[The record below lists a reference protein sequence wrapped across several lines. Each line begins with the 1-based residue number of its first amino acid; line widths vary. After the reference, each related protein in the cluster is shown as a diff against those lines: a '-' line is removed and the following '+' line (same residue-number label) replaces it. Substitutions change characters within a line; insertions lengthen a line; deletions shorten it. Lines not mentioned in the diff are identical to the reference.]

1 MGFKKFSYLII
12 ARTIFVIASLV
23 ILTQIIMS
31 PGYHAASVLMSLVLG
46 FQFYEMIRFVSKTNE
61 ELSRFFEAARY
72 ADFSQRFDAKQLGS
86 GFGELSNTFQDIL
99 NRLQEV
105 RSSQEQELKHIKAV
119 IEHVPVPLL
128 SIHNDDQVTVWN
140 NSARRLFGTHVINH
154 IRDFAQFDDSF
165 PSKLKAF
172 TLGERQLLNLE
183 IDGVEHRLS
192 IAATQII
199 TAGQKE
205 VLLSMQDIQTELDTA
220 QLEAWQDLVSVL
232 THEIMNSITPVA
244 SLAKTAVDIVGDMQH
259 KMQNQP
265 DLREDLEDVHSAVE
279 TVARRSNGLM
289 TFVSSYRRLTRLPT
303 PNKKLI
309 KISQLFEQ
317 VEMIATQSWQSKNIK
332 LVSKVLPNEL
342 DVFIDREMIE
352 QVLINILKNAEQA
365 FENNIEACVELT
377 ARLNLRGRVVIEVSD
392 NGCGVPAK
400 LTSQIFVP
408 YFTTKKEGS
417 GIGLALTRQVM
428 IAHGG
433 NIVLRKFVKQ
443 GATFSLT
450 F

>member
-12 ARTIFVIASLV
+12 VRTILVITSLV
-23 ILTQIIMS
+23 IITLIIMT
-31 PGYHAASVLMSLVLG
+31 PGYHAASVLMSLLLG
-46 FQFYEMIRFVSKTNE
+46 FQLYEMLRFVSKTNE
-61 ELSRFFEAARY
+61 ELTRFFESARY
-72 ADFSQRFDAKQLGS
+72 ADFSQRFDAKHLGS

-105 RSSQEQELKHIKAV
+105 RTSQEQELKHIKAI

-128 SIHNDDQVTVWN
+128 SIHNDGQVTVWN
-140 NSARRLFGTHVINH
+140 KSARRLFGTHVINH
-154 IRDFAQFDDSF
+154 IKDFSQFDESF
-165 PSKLKAF
+165 ASKLKAI
-172 TLGERQLLNLE
+172 TLGKRQLLNLE

-199 TAGQKE
+199 TSGQKE
-205 VLLSMQDIQTELDTA
+205 ILLSLQDIQTELDTA

-244 SLAKTAVDIVGDMQH
+244 SLAKTAVDIVGDIQQ
-259 KMQNQP
+259 KIQNQA
-265 DLREDLEDVHSAVE
+265 DLNEDLEDVHDAVE
-279 TVARRSNGLM
+279 TVARRSTGLM
-289 TFVSSYRRLTRLPT
+289 TFVSSYRRLTRLPA

-309 KISQLFEQ
+309 KIIKLFEQ
-317 VEMIATQSWQSKNIK
+317 VEKVATQSWKTKNIK
-332 LVSKVLPNEL
+332 LVCKVNPDEL

-352 QVLINILKNAEQA
+352 QVLINLLKNAEQA
-365 FENNIEACVELT
+365 FDNNYQACVALT
-377 ARLNLRGRVVIEVSD
+377 ACLNLRGRVVIEVSD
-392 NGCGVPAK
+392 NGCGVPEK
-400 LTSQIFVP
+400 LASQIFVP

-433 NIVLRKFVKQ
+433 NIVLKKSDKQ

>member
-12 ARTIFVIASLV
+12 ARTICVIVSVV

-31 PGYHAASVLMSLVLG
+31 PGYHAVSVLMSLVLG

-61 ELSRFFEAARY
+61 ELTRFFDAARY
-72 ADFSQRFDAKQLGS
+72 ADFSQRFDAKQMGS
-86 GFGELSNTFQDIL
+86 GFDGLSNTFQDIL
-99 NRLQEV
+99 NRLQQL

-128 SIHNDDQVTVWN
+128 SIHIDGKVTVWN
-140 NSARRLFGTHVINH
+140 NSARRLFGTHDINH
-154 IRDFAQFDDSF
+154 IRDFAQFAHSF
-165 PSKLKAF
+165 PAKIKTF
-172 TLGERQLLNLE
+172 TLGKRQLLNLE

-192 IAATQII
+192 IAVTQII
-199 TAGQKE
+199 TSGQKE
-205 VLLSMQDIQTELDTA
+205 ILLSMQDIQTELDTA
-220 QLEAWQDLVSVL
+220 QLNAWQDLVSVL
-232 THEIMNSITPVA
+232 THEIMNSVTPVA
-244 SLAKTAVDIVGDMQH
+244 SLAKTAVDIVDDMQH
-259 KMQNQP
+259 KIQNQP
-265 DLREDLEDVHSAVE
+265 QLSEDLADVHSAVE

-289 TFVSSYRRLTRLPT
+289 KFVTSYRQLTRLPP
-303 PNKKLI
+303 PNKSQI
-309 KISQLFEQ
+309 KISQLFKQ
-317 VEMIATQSWQSKNIK
+317 VETVATQSWQNRNIK

-352 QVLINILKNAEQA
+352 QVLINLLKNAEQA
-365 FENNIEACVELT
+365 FQNNIDAYVELT
-377 ARLNLRGRVVIEVSD
+377 ASLNLRGRVVIEVSD
-392 NGCGVPAK
+392 NGCGIPEK

-408 YFTTKKEGS
+408 YFTTKKDGS

-433 NIVLRKFVKQ
+433 NIVLKKSDKQ